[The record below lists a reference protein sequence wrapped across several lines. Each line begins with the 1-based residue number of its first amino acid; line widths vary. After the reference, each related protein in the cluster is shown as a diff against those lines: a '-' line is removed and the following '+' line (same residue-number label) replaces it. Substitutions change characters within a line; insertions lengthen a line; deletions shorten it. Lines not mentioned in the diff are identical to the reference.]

1 MSLYLNQPNNQNNGV
16 AAVEYTAELSS
27 ILEDNTTEILSIRR
41 VLYYL
46 VEDTA
51 MKNTKV
57 IGGITYTKF
66 KFASGGFKYIS
77 PTSARNR
84 ELAATL
90 REYNAHAP
98 KPIEWAAWKKL
109 NAKAFA

>member
-1 MSLYLNQPNNQNNGV
+1 
-16 AAVEYTAELSS
+16 
-27 ILEDNTTEILSIRR
+27 
-41 VLYYL
+41 
-46 VEDTA
+46 

-98 KPIEWAAWKKL
+98 KPIEWRKWKAM
-109 NAKAFA
+109 NA